1 LSKKDPKLAD
11 KILESDEFPSLKIV
25 NNYAAPR
32 VSRIGSYDPPTWDHD
47 IDIEGLIDF
56 VSSTFEWGNEQI
68 ISKFRNNL
76 WVGILMRQIRRTALE
91 QDDQVQRSLTTLS
104 PSELVQSVINFKC
117 ESSTDFTPSY
127 SLHLESTSFDTLIN
141 PFLPHSD
148 PYPFPPY
155 DLCSEEQAEILRAE
169 RKSQGRAVEKPQ
181 EPKTGTFRHW
191 IPVGFVA
198 IDEGCRMKVKEWRE
212 GKDRKERAKE
222 EMEERKAERA
232 RAKAEGRSSPVKKKA
247 IRPKKSENG
256 GGSGVGRKKKVE
268 SSASEAEESEEKQ
281 ASKAMKARQEKKLA
295 EMRKEALAKGKGK
308 GKEIGKEVGKDAGDV
323 FGKRRPTTTQPTS
336 ITLESSDIEIVDSAL
351 SNSRLRTKSN
361 KSRSPPFN
369 LHSTFNSSKSTSG
382 VSNKKTPPTLSTS
395 IFPSTKTSHAD
406 KPPPEARR
414 TIRPPPSDSDSDS
427 DDAPPPSSIPTI
439 SKHLDKSTRTSK
451 SHSSP
456 RKTRPQF
463 IELSSDEEEEE
474 LESLDEILKR
484 RSKEMSSFAKGVG
497 PEKGQEREKVTPSG
511 RGGERNKEEVET
523 LVLSD

>member
-1 LSKKDPKLAD
+1 MSKKDPKLAD

-148 PYPFPPY
+148 PYPFPLY
-155 DLCSEEQAEILRAE
+155 DLYSEEQAEILRAE

-198 IDEGCRMKVKEWRE
+198 IEEGCRMKVKEWRE
-212 GKDRKERAKE
+212 GKNRKERAKE

-256 GGSGVGRKKKVE
+256 GGSGVGRKKEVE
-268 SSASEAEESEEKQ
+268 SSASEAEESEEKE
-281 ASKAMKARQEKKLA
+281 ASKVMKARQEKKLA

-308 GKEIGKEVGKDAGDV
+308 GKEGGKDSGDV
-323 FGKRRPTTTQPTS
+323 FGKRRPPTQSTS
-336 ITLESSDIEIVDSAL
+336 ITLESSDIEIVDSAP

-382 VSNKKTPPTLSTS
+382 VSSKKTPPTLSTS
-395 IFPSTKTSHAD
+395 IFPSTSTKTSHPD
-406 KPPPEARR
+406 KPPPQARR
-414 TIRPPPSDSDSDS
+414 TIRPPPSDSDSDT
-427 DDAPPPSSIPTI
+427 DDAPPPSSIPST
-439 SKHLDKSTRTSK
+439 SKHLDKSNRLSK
-451 SHSSP
+451 AHSSP

-474 LESLDEILKR
+474 LESLDEILNR
-484 RSKEMSSFAKGVG
+484 RSKEISSVAKGVDI
-497 PEKGQEREKVTPSG
+497 EQGQERVKVMPSRRRGEKK
-511 RGGERNKEEVET
+511 KEEVET